1 MNLVNPVNRLD
12 PEEITG
18 FLVPFTPPE
27 SGVIPPSMRA
37 FPYEHASKRRPLFH
51 PTEPATFT
59 GDILEIGP
67 GRGDFLLAEAEAHP
81 ELRFVAI
88 EIKKRRYR
96 KLAKRVDRK
105 GLTNIL
111 LIQGDARIVLPEFY
125 RDGTFERVYVLF
137 PDPWPKRRHTEMRLL
152 GCTFLNILARVLR
165 PGGEL
170 VLGTDAQDYLTW
182 VNRNVTQIPEFE
194 STDLGASGESL
205 STNWRPTVYEEK
217 WRAEGRTISFVSY
230 RKKP

>member
-1 MNLVNPVNRLD
+1 
-12 PEEITG
+12 
-18 FLVPFTPPE
+18 
-27 SGVIPPSMRA
+27 MRA
-37 FPYEHASKRRPLFH
+37 FPYEHASKRRTFFH
-51 PTEPATFT
+51 PEEPATFS

-88 EIKKRRYR
+88 ELKKRRYN
-96 KLAKRVDRK
+96 KLAKRIGKR

-111 LIQGDARIVLPEFY
+111 LIYGDARIVLPEFY
-125 RDGTFERVYVLF
+125 HEGTFARIYVLF

-152 GCTFLNILARVLR
+152 GCEFLRVLVWVLK

-170 VLGTDAQDYLTW
+170 ILGTDAQEYLKW
-182 VNRNVTQIPEFE
+182 VNRNVAQVPEFDR
-194 STDLGASGESL
+194 STLGASGESL
-205 STNWRPTVYEEK
+205 STNWTPTLYEER

-230 RKKP
+230 RKKTGLKS